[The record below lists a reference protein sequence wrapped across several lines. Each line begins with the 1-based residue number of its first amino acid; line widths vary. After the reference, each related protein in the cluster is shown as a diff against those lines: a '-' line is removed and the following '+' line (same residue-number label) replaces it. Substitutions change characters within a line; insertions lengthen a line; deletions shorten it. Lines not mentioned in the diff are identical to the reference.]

1 MEAPKNKKEPTHM
14 KRPFLH
20 LLLLLTALLTAAS
33 CEKMSDNGKLD
44 GMWHLQQ
51 ICSRP
56 QDNPTNGYTDRQ
68 NVRESG
74 IYWSFQLQ
82 LLHIRS
88 KAFLNGETSETMA
101 RFDYSGT
108 HLGITSTY
116 IHYRDRDIPITD
128 AQTQRL
134 APLGIRGN
142 AASFRIERLTDH
154 HMVLCSDQDSLV
166 FQKV

>member
-1 MEAPKNKKEPTHM
+1 MKK
-14 KRPFLH
+14 KLLH
-20 LLLLLTALLTAAS
+20 LLLLLTAMLTAAS

-56 QDNPTNGYTDRQ
+56 QDAASAGYTEHHD
-68 NVRESG
+68 VREAG

-88 KAFLNGETSETMA
+88 KDFLNGETSETMA

-108 HLGITSTY
+108 HLDITSTY
-116 IHYRDRDIPITD
+116 IHYRDRDVLITD

-142 AASFRIERLTDH
+142 AGSFHIERLTDH

-166 FQKV
+166 FQKI

>member
-1 MEAPKNKKEPTHM
+1 MKK
-14 KRPFLH
+14 KLLH
-20 LLLLLTALLTAAS
+20 LFLLLTAMLTATS

-56 QDNPTNGYTDRQ
+56 QDAASAGYTEHHD
-68 NVRESG
+68 VREAG

-82 LLHIRS
+82 LLHIKS
-88 KAFLNGETSETMA
+88 KAFLNGETAETMC
-101 RFDYSGT
+101 RFDYTDSR
-108 HLGITSTY
+108 LDITSTY
-116 IHYRDRDIPITD
+116 IHYRDRDILITD
-128 AQTQRL
+128 AQTERL

-142 AASFRIERLTDH
+142 ATSFRIERLTDH

-166 FQKV
+166 FQKI